1 MDRGFLGVSI
11 VEITPS
17 LAESFGLPVDHGI
30 GLNIVEAGGPANDA
44 GLRQGDIIVKLAGEE
59 IKNSGD
65 LFKALTE
72 NRAGDRVEVEFFR
85 GSSQKSAEITLG

>member
-1 MDRGFLGVSI
+1 MPRFVLAGLSTLVLAVSLLL
-11 VEITPS
+11 V
-17 LAESFGLPVDHGI
+17 ACI
-30 GLNIVEAGGPANDA
+30 GLQTVEEGGPADDA
-44 GLRQGDIIVKLAGEE
+44 GLRQGDIIVKLAGDD